1 MSQKLERIRGI
12 LNDTSFIENKARQ
25 LVRKVFVEEEL
36 KVEALL
42 ISATKAKLNNID
54 NLFKKLD
61 IIERRFFEERAFPDG
76 TQARLV
82 DYMAVEDLLDLYK
95 TLAKTMTDQ
104 YKDIQDDV
112 QAIQRLEVTVR
123 AKGES
128 LAGSLTKDQRQELKL
143 IIDRVLMRLGTTH
156 GEKA

>member
-1 MSQKLERIRGI
+1 MSLKLDRIRNI
-12 LNDTSFIENKARQ
+12 LNDASFVENKARQ

-36 KVEALL
+36 KVESLL

-61 IIERRFFEERAFPDG
+61 VIEQRFFEVRDFPDG

-82 DYMAVEDLLDLYK
+82 DYMAVEDLLELYK

-104 YKDIQDDV
+104 YKDIHDDV
-112 QAIQRLEVTVR
+112 QAIQQIESAVR
-123 AKGES
+123 NKEES
-128 LAGSLTKDQRQELKL
+128 ISGTLTKDQKHELKL
-143 IIDRVLMRLGTTH
+143 IVDRVLTRLGAPAGT
-156 GEKA
+156 KV